1 LTHLNIGIGKED
13 YSLLAKSSLAAE
25 VSQQEAGNRVV
36 IEQLNGLAGKK
47 NYAEDDLFSDGC

>member
-13 YSLLAKSSLAAE
+13 YSLLAKSSLAVE
-25 VSQQEAGNRVV
+25 VSQQEEGNVV
-36 IEQLNGLAGKK
+36 IEQLNGRAGKK